1 MGELGIQLS
10 EEKIKEMKYETFKK
24 IVKTKL
30 NENFF
35 SYLLSLRSS
44 HTKTENLVSYKLQN
58 YLQSENLTFKQKQ
71 LLFSLRT
78 RSVNVKRNYKN
89 KYRHTNLFCSL
100 CDDKLV
106 ESESHIL
113 ECKSTQEQLGNI
125 GDATYEDIFS
135 SDISRQEKIT
145 KIFEKVIRL
154 RDTLT
159 MKGN

>member
-1 MGELGIQLS
+1 
-10 EEKIKEMKYETFKK
+10 MKYEAFKK

-30 NENFF
+30 EENFF
-35 SYLLSLRSS
+35 DYLLSLKSN
-44 HTKTENLVSYKLQN
+44 HTKTENLVSFKLQE
-58 YLQSENLTFKQKQ
+58 YLTSENLTFKQKQ

-78 RSVNVKRNYKN
+78 RSINVKRNYKN
-89 KYRHTNLFCSL
+89 KYRHSNMFCSL
-100 CDDKLV
+100 CDDKQV

-125 GDATYEDIFS
+125 GDSKYEDIFS
-135 SDISRQEKIT
+135 LDIARQEKIT

-159 MKGN
+159 KKGN